1 MRPEA
6 EPPES
11 PTRRAQ
17 PVRAIV
23 ALTALVAAMHLWLTG
38 TVLDDMQALQPDARA
53 IQRMEATY
61 VSEVKLT
68 QPPAMVAPPA
78 APPTQAAAA
87 PVKRRKVVKP
97 AKAASAPQEAAS
109 AVAQAASEALP
120 GASGATDVAL
130 AANPPSPQPPP
141 SAPEPA
147 TVAQAPSAAASSA
160 TNGDAKGPAFE
171 WPAATRVS
179 YKLEGFFRGP
189 VYGQS
194 SVEWVRKDQRY
205 QVHVEASVGPS
216 FAPLGS
222 WRLTSEGD
230 ILPEGLYPR
239 LYENVNRLL
248 IKTSSPKLIKLD
260 ADQVIQPDGKQYP
273 RPEGI
278 QDPASFMIQ
287 VAYQFVLKPE
297 RLRPG
302 ASFEMTVVTLRKPE
316 PLIFDVVAEELLD
329 TPMGRIP
336 TLHVRPRKAVVDG
349 GALPADV
356 WFAPGLQ
363 YLPVRIYMKM
373 KDEVWMDMRMDRAP
387 QQNPGGTSGTSG
399 TGTKAAL
406 PPAPSAQPAPPEPP
420 APTP

>member
-1 MRPEA
+1 MTLGAQTPDPQA
-6 EPPES
+6 
-11 PTRRAQ
+11 RRAR

-23 ALTALVAAMHLWLTG
+23 ALTALVAALHLWLTG

-68 QPPAMVAPPA
+68 QPPARVATPAPPVA
-78 APPTQAAAA
+78 QAQAA
-87 PVKRRKVVKP
+87 PVAKRRKVVKP
-97 AKAASAPQEAAS
+97 PKAASAPHESAKAAS
-109 AVAQAASEALP
+109 AVAQAASDA
-120 GASGATDVAL
+120 AL
-130 AANPPSPQPPP
+130 AARPLPPP
-141 SAPEPA
+141 SASSASSAPQAPA
-147 TVAQAPSAAASSA
+147 MAQAPSAAASPVSNGNGNATGSA
-160 TNGDAKGPAFE
+160 FV

-179 YKLEGFFRGP
+179 YKLEGFYRGP

-230 ILPEGLYPR
+230 IQPEGLYPR

-248 IKTSSPKLIKLD
+248 IKTSTPKLIKLD
-260 ADQVIQPDGKQYP
+260 ADQVTQPDGKQYP

-316 PLIFDVVAEELLD
+316 PLVFDVVAEELLE

-373 KDEVWMDMRMDRAP
+373 KDDVWMDMRLDRAP
-387 QQNPGGTSGTSG
+387 QQSPGASGE
-399 TGTKAAL
+399 AAAAAST
-406 PPAPSAQPAPPEPP
+406 PATTPAPRPSAPP
-420 APTP
+420 

>member
-1 MRPEA
+1 MKNGA
-6 EPPES
+6 VPPE
-11 PTRRAQ
+11 PLTRRAQ

-78 APPTQAAAA
+78 APPTPAAAA

-160 TNGDAKGPAFE
+160 TNGDAKGTAFE

-179 YKLEGFFRGP
+179 YKMEGFFRGP

-316 PLIFDVVAEELLD
+316 PLIFDVVAEELLE

-387 QQNPGGTSGTSG
+387 QQNPGGTSGT
-399 TGTKAAL
+399 GTKAAL